1 MRHKAEVLLR
11 LDAPE
16 ICRLARLNHAFRGAA
31 GGRLRVGGQAVGE
44 LPPPHRYVEGGG
56 EEGKRRRHRAGT
68 KEIYARLSR
77 PVSFDDGTKEF
88 WLEKSKVAKLFR
100 LLGFNLVPPVFYQ
113 VRCNERRITLMY
125 IYFQSRVSLPYRRP
139 APDVAK
145 VRALRRD
152 N

>member
-1 MRHKAEVLLR
+1 MEVRGAVQGISRRRKAEVQRAGRAWTHPTEPCQLGAWATQVLLR

-56 EEGKRRRHRAGT
+56 EEGRRRRHRAGT

-88 WLEKSKVAKLFR
+88 WLEKSKGILAR
-100 LLGFNLVPPVFYQ
+100 EEQ
-113 VRCNERRITLMY
+113 R
-125 IYFQSRVSLPYRRP
+125 
-139 APDVAK
+139 
-145 VRALRRD
+145 
-152 N
+152 